1 MDAVSDRRFGAIAS
15 AASVGGPAQA
25 GSMSQPYGTPAS
37 SVGSTG
43 RSFGVHTEPAPASLW
58 PARAGAAG
66 QGRGSLSGRKPEAPA
81 RAVSGAAEQR
91 PVPSRIARL
100 ASTLEL

>member
-43 RSFGVHTEPAPASLW
+43 CSFGVRTESVSGFPL
-58 PARAGAAG
+58 AGAG
-66 QGRGSLSGRKPEAPA
+66 GCGRTGLRFP
-81 RAVSGAAEQR
+81 VR
-91 PVPSRIARL
+91 PQSRMPPKRVR
-100 ASTLEL
+100 ASTLKT